1 MATIGIDLGTTNSLV
16 AVWKDKKATLIPNSL
31 DEFLTP
37 SVVSVDEN
45 GQLLIGKIA
54 KERFITHPELTAA
67 NFKRFMGTK
76 KEFSLGNYKFTP
88 EELSSFIL
96 KSLKEDAE
104 QYLNEEVTEA
114 VISVPA
120 YFNDKQRKATKN
132 AAELAGLYVERL
144 ISEPTAAALAYGL
157 NETNDDTQF
166 LIFDLGGGTFDISIL
181 EFFDDVMEVK
191 SIAGDNFLGGE
202 DFNKCLSSYFL
213 NKFNLSLFSLD
224 SKTVSALYKQAEIC
238 KRNLT
243 NNQTAKMKLNYN
255 NEELELEISRIDFE
269 KLCNSLIERLRKP
282 IIRALNDAD
291 LSPDELDAVILIGG
305 STRMPLVKSCVTKL
319 FHKLPFTN
327 INPDEA
333 VALGAAIQAALK
345 ERNSDLKEKI
355 LTDVCPYTLGIEV
368 VKDLGTNSSSSGY
381 FSPIIERN
389 TPIPFSKV
397 ETFVP
402 STKNQKNVRVQ
413 IYQGEN
419 RMVKDNLKLGE
430 LNLTM
435 PYTENG
441 LPTFDVRF
449 TYDINGIL
457 EVETTI
463 KKTGQKQSLV
473 IQNLDSTLSDEEIKN
488 RLAKLKEIKI
498 HPRDQ
503 AKNRLLIAKGE
514 RLYQECT
521 GELREYIA
529 NILAQFDAALDSQNP
544 KVINEAYM
552 KLNEI
557 LNSIEMEL
565 N

>member
-1 MATIGIDLGTTNSLV
+1 M
-16 AVWKDKKATLIPNSL
+16 
-31 DEFLTP
+31 
-37 SVVSVDEN
+37 
-45 GQLLIGKIA
+45 
-54 KERFITHPELTAA
+54 
-67 NFKRFMGTK
+67 
-76 KEFSLGNYKFTP
+76 
-88 EELSSFIL
+88 
-96 KSLKEDAE
+96 
-104 QYLNEEVTEA
+104 
-114 VISVPA
+114 
-120 YFNDKQRKATKN
+120 
-132 AAELAGLYVERL
+132 
-144 ISEPTAAALAYGL
+144 
-157 NETNDDTQF
+157 
-166 LIFDLGGGTFDISIL
+166 
-181 EFFDDVMEVK
+181 
-191 SIAGDNFLGGE
+191 
-202 DFNKCLSSYFL
+202 
-213 NKFNLSLFSLD
+213 
-224 SKTVSALYKQAEIC
+224 
-238 KRNLT
+238 
-243 NNQTAKMKLNYN
+243 
-255 NEELELEISRIDFE
+255 
-269 KLCNSLIERLRKP
+269 
-282 IIRALNDAD
+282 
-291 LSPDELDAVILIGG
+291 
-305 STRMPLVKSCVTKL
+305 
-319 FHKLPFTN
+319 FTN
-327 INPDEA
+327 
-333 VALGAAIQAALK
+333 
-345 ERNSDLKEKI
+345 
-355 LTDVCPYTLGIEV
+355 C
-368 VKDLGTNSSSSGY
+368 
-381 FSPIIERN
+381 
-389 TPIPFSKV
+389 
-397 ETFVP
+397 
-402 STKNQKNVRVQ
+402 TKNQKNVRVQ